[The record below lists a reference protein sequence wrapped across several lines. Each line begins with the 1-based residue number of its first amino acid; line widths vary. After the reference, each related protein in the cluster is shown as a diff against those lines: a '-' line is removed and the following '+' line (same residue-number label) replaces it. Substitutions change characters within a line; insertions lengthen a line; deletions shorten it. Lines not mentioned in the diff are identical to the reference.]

1 MRSYCNHL
9 AIKHTLCPLLFVAIV
24 YCQTNEQPLCL
35 GRSCYPATGNLLVGR
50 EDNLQASSTCGLRY
64 PNKYCV
70 VGDVREGTKCF
81 RCDTRYPWSESN
93 RGSHNITNIVTTFSR
108 DRLRR
113 WWQAENGNEEVFI
126 QLDLDAEF
134 HFTHLIITFK
144 TFRPK
149 SMYIERSFDFGKSW
163 LPYRYFAEDCK
174 KSFPDVPMG
183 PVKSLKSPT
192 ICEEKYSNVLPA
204 SGGEVGLVG

>member
-1 MRSYCNHL
+1 M
-9 AIKHTLCPLLFVAIV
+9 
-24 YCQTNEQPLCL
+24 

-50 EDNLQASSTCGLRY
+50 EDNLLASSTCGLEGRRR
-64 PNKYCV
+64 YCV
-70 VGDVREGTKCF
+70 VGD
-81 RCDTRYPWSESN
+81 TRYPKKCFYCDSQDAWSEQNSL
-93 RGSHNITNIVTTFSR
+93 SHNVTNIVTTFSK

-113 WWQAENGNEEVFI
+113 WWQAENGVEDAFI

-149 SMYIERSFDFGKSW
+149 AMYIERSFDFGKNW
-163 LPYRYFAEDCK
+163 LPYRYFADDCK
-174 KSFPDVPMG
+174 ESFPDVPMG
-183 PVKSLKSPT
+183 PVKSLKNPT

-204 SGGEVGLVG
+204 MGGEVCSLYEIVILFSK